1 MAAFSA
7 CGGGGGTN
15 SGTTNGNG
23 SGTTGQPK
31 WTYMVYLAAD
41 NNLAAGALMDLLEME
56 TVGSSAGVNV
66 VVQAK
71 LSPTELVKAGI
82 TGLAIDN
89 SIYRAKIVKST
100 NANSLESVF
109 TPVPGISNM
118 ADKTVLTGFIQW
130 AKQNYPADNYALVL
144 WSHGNGWKTIPISQG
159 LPTRGALADDS
170 NNSLMTMQDIATA
183 IKNSGVHFGIVNFDA
198 CLMAMYEVAYSL
210 KDVADY
216 LVASEEVE
224 PGQGDDYNRVLTSLT
239 GTPGQT
245 PNQVARM
252 LATTYKEF
260 YVSLGSQGKDSVTKS
275 AIDLSQIGVFK
286 TAMDDVAVY
295 LTQNLTTSS
304 SLRPAI
310 QSARNATGTLSFNS
324 INRDLGLFLDALKNG
339 TTNDATLGV
348 KLTAARSALSAAVIK
363 NESYSPSGAQTNL
376 ATVTGMSIFLPRDG
390 EYLDTDFGAYQAL
403 GSTLDS
409 SGWKWSSFL
418 SQLLTGTTAPK
429 VTTRG
434 DFGFAISWDNPNA
447 DLDLYVAEPFDLASP
462 WIGTTS
468 PNGYLTADSY
478 AGNSSY
484 EAYVAQSSVAAG
496 VYDLFINNFSNTATK
511 VTLWYIDPTKTD
523 WVQLWVKQMNA
534 CTTKKDA
541 FPAPGTADYTD
552 LTNHLYCDWI
562 YDPGVGVINNT
573 YDLNWWVTR
582 SQLNKAVLLPNTS
595 KHKIV

>member
-1 MAAFSA
+1 
-7 CGGGGGTN
+7 
-15 SGTTNGNG
+15 
-23 SGTTGQPK
+23 
-31 WTYMVYLAAD
+31 
-41 NNLAAGALMDLLEME
+41 
-56 TVGSSAGVNV
+56 
-66 VVQAK
+66 
-71 LSPTELVKAGI
+71 
-82 TGLAIDN
+82 
-89 SIYRAKIVKST
+89 
-100 NANSLESVF
+100 
-109 TPVPGISNM
+109 
-118 ADKTVLTGFIQW
+118 
-130 AKQNYPADNYALVL
+130 
-144 WSHGNGWKTIPISQG
+144 
-159 LPTRGALADDS
+159 
-170 NNSLMTMQDIATA
+170 
-183 IKNSGVHFGIVNFDA
+183 
-198 CLMAMYEVAYSL
+198 
-210 KDVADY
+210 
-216 LVASEEVE
+216 
-224 PGQGDDYNRVLTSLT
+224 
-239 GTPGQT
+239 
-245 PNQVARM
+245 
-252 LATTYKEF
+252 
-260 YVSLGSQGKDSVTKS
+260 
-275 AIDLSQIGVFK
+275 
-286 TAMDDVAVY
+286 MDDVAVY

-310 QSARNATGTLSFNS
+310 QSARNATSTLSFNS

-339 TTNDATLGV
+339 TTTDATLGA

-376 ATVTGMSIFLPRDG
+376 ATVTGMSIFLPKDG
-390 EYLDTDFGAYQAL
+390 EYLDTDLGAYQAL

-478 AGNSSY
+478 ASNSSY

-523 WVQLWVKQMNA
+523 WVKIWDKQMNA

-541 FPAPGTADYTD
+541 FPAPGTTDYAD

-582 SQLNKAVLLPNTS
+582 SLLNKAVLLPNTS
-595 KHKIV
+595 KHKIVKKRTTGGNSPIVKGGSTLQFLPGGR